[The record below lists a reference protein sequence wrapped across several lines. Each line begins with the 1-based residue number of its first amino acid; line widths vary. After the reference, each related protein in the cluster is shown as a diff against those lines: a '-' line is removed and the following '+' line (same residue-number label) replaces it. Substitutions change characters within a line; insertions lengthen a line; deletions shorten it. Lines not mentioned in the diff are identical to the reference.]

1 MHPSSAHEDAFPRR
15 GTDGRGGLPLA
26 LWRDLGKDVDIAAEG
41 SATDTVCESRSWTDA
56 ESEAA
61 FEALGDQVIDAT
73 RRFLRSKRRTRIQ
86 AAIYTVDGYELGRA
100 QVDTLETVFREG
112 EVRMKQ
118 LAAQLGVDPS
128 TVTRTTDPLVS
139 RGLVDRFT
147 DPANR
152 RSVVLRCTPAG
163 EKAIAHIIDE
173 RRRVMRQTLEPM
185 EPSRRLL
192 LVDLLDEYTTLME
205 SYQASAEGVPDEE
218 RQQDPEQCS
227 KV

>member
-1 MHPSSAHEDAFPRR
+1 M
-15 GTDGRGGLPLA
+15 
-26 LWRDLGKDVDIAAEG
+26 AAEG
-41 SATDTVCESRSWTDA
+41 STTDADRDGRSWTDA

-73 RRFLRSKRRTRIQ
+73 RRFLRSRRRTRIQ
-86 AAIYTVDGYELGRA
+86 AAIYTVDGYELSRA
-100 QVDTLETVFREG
+100 QVEALETVFREG

-139 RGLVDRFT
+139 HGLVDRFT
-147 DPANR
+147 DPENR
-152 RSVVLRCTPAG
+152 RYVFLRCTPAG
-163 EKAIAHIIDE
+163 EKTIAHIIDE

-192 LVDLLDEYTTLME
+192 LADLLNEYTTLME
-205 SYQASAEGVPDEE
+205 SYQAAAEGGPEEE
-218 RQQDPEQCS
+218 RQQEPGQGS
-227 KV
+227 KA